1 MNKKYIKPAVS
12 TKALN
17 MLSILSGSITFNKPT
32 DGQDDITLD
41 GKQNSIFEGF
51 SRTNE
56 DE

>member
-17 MLSILSGSITFNKPT
+17 MLSILSGSITFDKPT
-32 DGQDDITLD
+32 NGLNNGELE

>member
-32 DGQDDITLD
+32 DSTDDVELD
-41 GKQNSIFEGF
+41 GKQNSIFDGF
-51 SRTNE
+51 SRSNE
-56 DE
+56 